1 MSVKKKSTLGMI
13 ITIVAVVAGA
23 FVFYYLLVMTTQG
36 GPNAEKAA
44 SAAKLAITS
53 GNITNLAP
61 ISYYMLCDDYKAQ
74 INGMRYAIISG
85 KEKPDEETVEFFE
98 KLSGLKHPSNILYD
112 AATYYAGTEQ
122 NPITGTFKVKGIEYK
137 VTTSMGFAPEVFTFE
152 PKLVK
157 WVVTIERITK

>member
-1 MSVKKKSTLGMI
+1 MSVKKKSTPGI
-13 ITIVAVVAGA
+13 VIACIVIVAGV
-23 FVFYYLLVMTTQG
+23 FVLYYLLVMTTQA
-36 GPNAEKAA
+36 GPAADRVSEAAKAA
-44 SAAKLAITS
+44 VTPESITS
-53 GNITNLAP
+53 FEA
-61 ISYYMLCDDYKAQ
+61 ISYDMLCDDYKEQ
-74 INGMRYAIISG
+74 ISRMEFTKVSS

-98 KLSGLKHPSNILYD
+98 KLSRLKHPSNILYD

>member
-13 ITIVAVVAGA
+13 ITIIVIVAGA
-23 FVFYYLLVMTTQG
+23 FVFYYLLVMTTQA
-36 GPNAEKAA
+36 GPDADKA
-44 SAAKLAITS
+44 SDMAKAGITS
-53 GNITNLAP
+53 DNITNLSA
-61 ISYYMLCDDYKAQ
+61 ISYDMLCDDYKAQ
-74 INGMRYAIISG
+74 ISRMKYAIVSG

-98 KLSGLKHPSNILYD
+98 KLSKLKHPSNILYD
-112 AATYYAGTEQ
+112 ASTYYAGTEQ

>member
-1 MSVKKKSTLGMI
+1 MSVKKKSPLGI
-13 ITIVAVVAGA
+13 VITIVLLGA
-23 FVFYYLLVMTTQG
+23 AAFILYYLLVMITQA
-36 GPNAEKAA
+36 GPDAEKAA
-44 SAAKLAITS
+44 SAAKLSITS
-53 GNITNLAP
+53 ENITNLAP
-61 ISYYMLCDDYKAQ
+61 ISYDMLCDDYKAQ
-74 INGMRYAIISG
+74 ISRMKYAIVSG

-98 KLSGLKHPSNILYD
+98 KLSELKHPSNILYD

-137 VTTSMGFAPEVFTFE
+137 VTTSMGFAPEIFTFE

>member
-1 MSVKKKSTLGMI
+1 MI
-13 ITIVAVVAGA
+13 ITIIAIVAGA
-23 FVFYYLLVMTTQG
+23 FVLYYLLVMITQA
-36 GPNAEKAA
+36 GPDADKA
-44 SAAKLAITS
+44 SDMAKATITS
-53 GNITNLAP
+53 DNITNLSA
-61 ISYYMLCDDYKAQ
+61 ISYNMLCDDYKAQ
-74 INGMRYAIISG
+74 INGLKYAIISG

-98 KLSGLKHPSNILYD
+98 KLSGLTHPSNILYD

-137 VTTSMGFAPEVFTFE
+137 VTTSMGFAPEIFTFE

>member
-13 ITIVAVVAGA
+13 ITIIVIVAGA
-23 FVFYYLLVMTTQG
+23 FVFYYLLVMTTQA

-44 SAAKLAITS
+44 SAAKAAITS
-53 GNITNLAP
+53 ESITNLAP
-61 ISYYMLCDDYKAQ
+61 ISYDMLCDDYKAQ
-74 INGMRYAIISG
+74 INRMKYAIVSG

-98 KLSGLKHPSNILYD
+98 KLSRLTHPSNILYD
-112 AATYYAGTEQ
+112 AATYYAGTEE

>member
-13 ITIVAVVAGA
+13 ITIIAIVAGA
-23 FVFYYLLVMTTQG
+23 FVLYYLLVMITQA
-36 GPNAEKAA
+36 GPDAEKAA
-44 SAAKLAITS
+44 SAAKATITS
-53 GNITNLAP
+53 DNITNLSA
-61 ISYYMLCDDYKAQ
+61 ISYNMLCDDYKAQ
-74 INGMRYAIISG
+74 INGLKYAIISG

-98 KLSGLKHPSNILYD
+98 KLSGLTHPSNILYD

-137 VTTSMGFAPEVFTFE
+137 VTTSMGFAPEIFTFE

>member
-1 MSVKKKSTLGMI
+1 MSVKKKSSFGMI
-13 ITIVAVVAGA
+13 ITIIAIVAGA
-23 FVFYYLLVMTTQG
+23 FVLYYLLVMITQA
-36 GPNAEKAA
+36 GPDAEKAA
-44 SAAKLAITS
+44 SAAKAAITS
-53 GNITNLAP
+53 DNITNLSA
-61 ISYYMLCDDYKAQ
+61 ISYNMLCDDYKAQ
-74 INGMRYAIISG
+74 INGLKYAIISG

-98 KLSGLKHPSNILYD
+98 KLSGLTHPSNILYD

-137 VTTSMGFAPEVFTFE
+137 VTTSMGFAPEIFTFE